1 MKLQRIKGVIHAGL
15 APSWRGTSRSRSC
28 CRVQLARALTEDA
41 FTLGGFEPRSVD
53 PNARAEVGYVD
64 DVLGRLPDVGEVP
77 HYLRLGGEG
86 GVDLPA
92 IVSYIRRP

>member
-1 MKLQRIKGVIHAGL
+1 
-15 APSWRGTSRSRSC
+15 
-28 CRVQLARALTEDA
+28 
-41 FTLGGFEPRSVD
+41 VD